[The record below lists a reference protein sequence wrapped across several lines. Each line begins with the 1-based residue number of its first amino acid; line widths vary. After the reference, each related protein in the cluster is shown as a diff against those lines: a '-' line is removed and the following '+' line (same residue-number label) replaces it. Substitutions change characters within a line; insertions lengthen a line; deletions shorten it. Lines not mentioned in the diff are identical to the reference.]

1 MLRAAHP
8 RAAAEAYI
16 SCIAA
21 GFTTPNRSELQVNV
35 RFSHAWSI
43 LKLAQPIRTFA
54 MTIIK
59 IRERAQITLP
69 ADVRRA
75 LKVGEGDDL
84 EAEVVEGRLMLKPV
98 ALVDRETA
106 RTRVKEAMDT
116 VRYIGP
122 QPEPSDDEV
131 MEEAVQAVKETRKE
145 LAREKRAR
153 SSR

>member
-1 MLRAAHP
+1 MLLAAHP
-8 RAAAEAYI
+8 RATAEAYI

-21 GFTTPNRSELQVNV
+21 CFTTPDGWELQLNA
-35 RFSHAWSI
+35 HAWAI
-43 LKLAQPIRTFA
+43 LKIVQPIRTFA

-59 IRERAQITLP
+59 IRARAQITLP
-69 ADVRRA
+69 AKMRKA
-75 LKVGEGDDL
+75 LKVETGDYL
-84 EAEVVEGRLMLKPV
+84 QAEVVEGALMLKPI
-98 ALVDRETA
+98 ALFDREAA
-106 RTRVKEAMDT
+106 RVRVKEAMDT

>member
-1 MLRAAHP
+1 
-8 RAAAEAYI
+8 
-16 SCIAA
+16 
-21 GFTTPNRSELQVNV
+21 
-35 RFSHAWSI
+35 
-43 LKLAQPIRTFA
+43 

-75 LKVGEGDDL
+75 LKVGEGDYL
-84 EAEVVEGRLMLKPV
+84 EAEVVEGGLMLKPV

-106 RTRVKEAMDT
+106 RARVKEAMDT

-145 LAREKRAR
+145 LARERRAR

>member
-1 MLRAAHP
+1 
-8 RAAAEAYI
+8 
-16 SCIAA
+16 
-21 GFTTPNRSELQVNV
+21 
-35 RFSHAWSI
+35 
-43 LKLAQPIRTFA
+43 

-69 ADVRRA
+69 ANVRRA
-75 LKVGEGDDL
+75 LKVGEGDYL
-84 EAEVVEGRLMLKPV
+84 EAEVVEGGLMLKPV

-106 RTRVKEAMDT
+106 RARVKEAMDT

-145 LAREKRAR
+145 LARERRAR